1 MSLRRLSNRAHC
13 RCWVFENLKNTVL
26 NMSTYTIQMPDGV
39 QPEEITDTRGV
50 FVVQPLERGYGVT
63 IGNALR
69 RVLLS
74 SLEGVAITAMKIDG
88 VQHEFSTIPG
98 VIEDV
103 ADIILNLK
111 GVRFKALDTADSN
124 IHLVLKGPGTW
135 TAKNIG
141 EATSNYEVLNPDHH
155 IAELSEGA
163 EISVELRMGRGR
175 GYISSDENKQAD
187 DPIGVIAIDSVFTP
201 IKNVKY
207 VVNPTRVGQR
217 IDYERLMFEIV
228 TDGSITPEEA
238 LHQAASILR
247 DHVALFLKIDEPAQP
262 TVEEKEVDAEVQRIR
277 ELLSQTVDE
286 LDLSVRAHNCLKAAN
301 IKNIGDLVRRDEPEM
316 LKFRN
321 FGRKSLQELMQV
333 LEERGLHFGMDVD
346 KYLQD

>member
-1 MSLRRLSNRAHC
+1 
-13 RCWVFENLKNTVL
+13 
-26 NMSTYTIQMPDGV
+26 MSTYTIQMPDGV
-39 QPEEITDTRGV
+39 QPEEVTDTHGV

-74 SLEGVAITAMKIDG
+74 SLEGVAVTAIKIDG

-98 VIEDV
+98 VLEDV

-111 GVRFKALDTADSN
+111 GVRFKANDTTDSN
-124 IHLVLKGPGTW
+124 IHLVLKGPGEW

-141 EATSNYEVLNPDHH
+141 DATSDYEVLNPEYH
-155 IAELSEGA
+155 IADLSDGA
-163 EISVELRMGRGR
+163 EVSVELRMGRGT
-175 GYISSDENKQAD
+175 GYVPATENKHAD
-187 DPIGVIAIDSVFTP
+187 DPIGVIAIDSIFTP

-207 VVNPTRVGQR
+207 VVKQTRVGQK
-217 IDYERLMFEIV
+217 IDYERLIFDMV
-228 TDGSITPEEA
+228 TDGSVSPEEA
-238 LHQAASILR
+238 LHQAALILR

-277 ELLSQTVDE
+277 ELLMQTVDE

-346 KYLQD
+346 KYLND